1 MLRFYQVYTRLYAH
15 FGGWLAASWYALMW
29 QRDAVSEFSQVLTN
43 TWLCSRAMRFQSRPT
58 NWPSLTIESPV
69 AQWLEHPTRS
79 RRVVG
84 SSPIWGSDFSIKKL
98 FHTRLC
104 TEILSRRCVWMK
116 CEDSTHLSLTLCRT
130 NICYFLNQIL
140 QLLHSALTF
149 LRTLSLPFLFPAK
162 WSSINHCFSEL
173 KWKHQALHQTWTSSS
188 CNVMRQS
195 RTTQMSRATM

>member
-1 MLRFYQVYTRLYAH
+1 MKKLPLWVKFAHHLVSVLNGVSSWRNAPVLEKIWFFVFVYRAGYCFFRQIVSSLYAH

-84 SSPIWGSDFSIKKL
+84 SSPIWGSDFSIKKNLL
-98 FHTRLC
+98 FIIYINKNAPDPCSPARCLFLLS
-104 TEILSRRCVWMK
+104 EI
-116 CEDSTHLSLTLCRT
+116 
-130 NICYFLNQIL
+130 YLNL
-140 QLLHSALTF
+140 WF
-149 LRTLSLPFLFPAK
+149 
-162 WSSINHCFSEL
+162 
-173 KWKHQALHQTWTSSS
+173 TSQVYKSG
-188 CNVMRQS
+188 
-195 RTTQMSRATM
+195 